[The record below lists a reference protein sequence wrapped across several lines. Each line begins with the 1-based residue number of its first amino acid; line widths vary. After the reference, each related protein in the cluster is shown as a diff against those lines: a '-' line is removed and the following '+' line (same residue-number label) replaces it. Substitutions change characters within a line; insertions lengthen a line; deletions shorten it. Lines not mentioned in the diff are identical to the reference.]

1 MAATR
6 QCRSSL
12 RRTVVDREI
21 GAQEIGE
28 LVACSETGAPSIR
41 RLHAEQ
47 ARPAERVGVI
57 LSRRTVAADVP
68 ARSEFDGHVII
79 LRRQIGRAKKIGG
92 DDCGGTTSPVSV
104 RREQVWSGNASNGFL
119 RRTSWRAGHK
129 L

>member
-57 LSRRTVAADVP
+57 LSRRNVAADVP
-68 ARSEFDGHVII
+68 ARSEFDGHVVI
-79 LRRQIGRAKKIGG
+79 LRRQIGRAKE
-92 DDCGGTTSPVSV
+92 D
-104 RREQVWSGNASNGFL
+104 RRRRLWWNDIASISA
-119 RRTSWRAGHK
+119 TA
-129 L
+129 